1 MKEKA
6 MNDKIENQEGVTP
19 TIPSEFQVISI
30 APIELFSTHNLMSSK
45 EMLNTSDLLGE
56 RLGPV
61 NQSDELLY
69 APALEA
75 AFEKFSKEKFTVYP
89 LKGEISIDSKLLPNL
104 KLQNIEAF
112 VTISSSN
119 GSSCVVIIIAKLI
132 PKNTETSLPEIG
144 KNLREVG
151 HHMNEILSC
160 SSHKGRGQ
168 DIQSNF
174 ECIAEVICCLRKA
187 AEEDRKDDFPKLI
200 NIDHA
205 FSYFSIPVNSVVS
218 GESIVVGSSEDKK
231 EIELLHRK
239 LVSVLL
245 SPKGRKYYDRM
256 EENEWILDDV
266 VGELESVVYYNRYS
280 LCHLY
285 RDKSET
291 NKRWLERDRILAMQ
305 IAIRSLSNRY
315 SQLTKLME
323 AILRDKTDIVI
334 QKTDDIYFEIST
346 TLEDILDTISPRASD
361 IDMETLEKLC
371 HSSPLDLEKTRFI
384 NRRNALLNWDKW
396 RDTQG
401 EKSNAKAFNLLLLL
415 MTIFTV
421 SEVFLVFNNFNLE
434 SIPRVIVFSGIF
446 IFGLILM
453 LIVTRVNFIANWIRW
468 NFRKKQKN
476 KFGRE

>member
-30 APIELFSTHNLMSSK
+30 APIELFSTHSLMSSK
-45 EMLNTSDLLGE
+45 EMLNTSGLLGE
-56 RLGPV
+56 RLGTV

-75 AFEKFSKEKFTVYP
+75 AFGNFSKEKFAVYP

-104 KLQNIEAF
+104 KLQNIGAF
-112 VTISSSN
+112 VAISSSN
-119 GSSCVVIIIAKLI
+119 GSSCAVIIIAKLI
-132 PKNTETSLPEIG
+132 AKDIETSLPEIG

-151 HHMNEILSC
+151 HHINGILTSSSC
-160 SSHKGRGQ
+160 ENKSK
-168 DIQSNF
+168 DIKF
-174 ECIAEVICCLRKA
+174 ECIAKLVCCLRKA

-218 GESIVVGSSEDKK
+218 GKSIVVGSSEDKK

-346 TLEDILDTISPRASD
+346 TLEDILDIISPRASD

-434 SIPRVIVFSGIF
+434 SIPRIIVFSGIF

-453 LIVTRVNFIANWIRW
+453 LIVTRVNFITNWIRW